1 MYNFTFTT
9 IGGNTR
15 VHIAKGEDIRHLGEL
30 DEKMWTV
37 LSCPTTGLEISS
49 DSLRLIDT
57 DKDGHIRLDEVV
69 GAANWLC
76 AVVRNP
82 DILLEEKDEMTLADF
97 NEDNEEAKQML
108 GIARQVAGDKKTIT
122 LAEVQAA
129 VASIA
134 VEQQPLP
141 EAPYAADLIAA
152 VHENEAAYNAWFRA
166 AELEKLG
173 LAVTDP
179 EQQPKIDEK
188 EWRTMTAAIAD
199 YEAKTAEINASNQAA
214 VDAATGAYQPL
225 IRLLLLKRDFYTL
238 LKNYISFQDFYN
250 RQRKADFQAGRL
262 VIDQRACELCVRV
275 ADAAKMAAEASLS
288 GMYLLFCDCINKTQ
302 GKKLSIVAA
311 MTQGDIHNLSVG
323 KNAIFYDRD
332 GLDYDAVVTKIIDNP
347 ISIRQ
352 AFWSPYR
359 KFAEWV
365 SGLINKSVAEKEAN
379 SLETLKNDATVAT
392 EKAKAEGA
400 EPAKTPQK
408 TPFDIAKFAGI
419 FAAIGMAIGYI
430 GAFLTSLVSGIAM
443 LTWWQF
449 ILVVIGIMLCISCPS
464 MLMAYFKLR
473 RRNLAPILNANGW
486 AVNAEAI
493 VNIPF
498 GATLTTR
505 AKYPL
510 VKTKDPFAERR
521 MPWWAK
527 CLIVIACLIVI
538 GAILWLF
545 NCLTWLGI

>member
-15 VHIAKGEDIRHLGEL
+15 VHIAKGEDLRHLGEL

-37 LSCPTTGLEISS
+37 LSCPTTGLEISN

-57 DKDGHIRLDEVV
+57 DNDGHIRIDEVI

-76 AVVRNP
+76 RIVKNP
-82 DILLEEKDEMTLADF
+82 DIILEEKDEMTIADF
-97 NEDNEEAKQML
+97 TDDDEAQQMQT
-108 GIARQVAGDKKTIT
+108 IARQIAGDKNTIS

-129 VASIA
+129 VAAIA
-134 VEQQPLP
+134 VDQQPLP
-141 EAPYAADLIAA
+141 EPPYAADLIAA

-173 LAVTDP
+173 LAVADP
-179 EQQPKIDEK
+179 EQKPKIEES
-188 EWRTMTAAIAD
+188 EWRKMTAAIAA
-199 YEAKTAEINASNQAA
+199 YEAQTAEINAANQAA
-214 VDAATGAYQPL
+214 QDAATGQYQPL

-238 LKNYISFQDFYN
+238 LKNYVSFQDFYN
-250 RQRKADFQAGRL
+250 KGRKADFQAGRL

-275 ADAAKMAAEASLS
+275 ADAAKMAAEAAQS
-288 GMYLLFCDCINKTQ
+288 GMYLLFCDCTNQAK

-311 MTQGDIHNLSVG
+311 MTQGDIHNLAVG

-352 AFWSPYR
+352 AFWTPYR

-379 SLETLKNDATVAT
+379 SLETLKTDATAAT
-392 EKAKAEGA
+392 EKVKTEGA
-400 EPAKTPQK
+400 EPAKAPQK

-430 GAFLTSLVSGIAM
+430 GAFLTSVVSGIAM
-443 LTWWQF
+443 LRWWQF
-449 ILVVIGIMLCISCPS
+449 ILVILGIMLCISGPS

-493 VNIPF
+493 INLPF

-505 AKYPL
+505 AKFPF
-510 VKTKDPFAERR
+510 VKAKDPFAEKST
-521 MPWWAK
+521 PWWGK
-527 CLIVIACLIVI
+527 CLIALACLIVLA
-538 GAILWLF
+538 GILYLCG
-545 NCLTWLGI
+545 CLTWMGL